1 MTLWQHV
8 SEPYAPKRPAKNYR
22 ECYHRRTERIH
33 RFAPGSLKASIIV
46 ERHVPKVGNS
56 PIADRS
62 RARYERLAGAQAVD
76 EIGEAGL
83 APISR
88 EQPTTSAKRMAASRH
103 SRWSLRRG
111 AVVTLTNRDPDRRSI
126 FDAGTGNP
134 GGADSG
140 AQTIPPWT
148 ALVACCLTEVVT
160 PKQNGNRDDA
170 NSGQNNGNGVGAKS
184 LEPLGIKVDCAEHG
198 GKVHDPTA
206 VHARRPNANSKN
218 QYRPGDNEDVVRQ
231 M

>member
-62 RARYERLAGAQAVD
+62 RARYERLAGAQAFD

-83 APISR
+83 ASISR

-111 AVVTLTNRDPDRRSI
+111 AVVTLTTAIPTGALSSMPEQAIRAARTQALRRYRLGPRSL
-126 FDAGTGNP
+126 
-134 GGADSG
+134 
-140 AQTIPPWT
+140 
-148 ALVACCLTEVVT
+148 LVV
-160 PKQNGNRDDA
+160 
-170 NSGQNNGNGVGAKS
+170 
-184 LEPLGIKVDCAEHG
+184 
-198 GKVHDPTA
+198 
-206 VHARRPNANSKN
+206 
-218 QYRPGDNEDVVRQ
+218 
-231 M
+231 